1 MSSGH
6 SRQETRL
13 AGRRGRSPPGGPCT
27 SGSRP
32 PGCGVLVTVTRS
44 AARCRRQPCLPEDA
58 GIAQTWRCASET
70 LLLTPSQQVHV
81 ENWRD
86 TRPGEHTC
94 VFIKPRARGKQ
105 PKVPATQGPQGSPQS
120 AWSRAA
126 ARGPVC
132 TLPAGGRPAG
142 PTGVSGRRGDGPFDA
157 AYESQSEMHVGFL
170 LFPIVSSLERL
181 KTSLETA
188 RTSGGRQA
196 HGRA

>member
-1 MSSGH
+1 MRTWALSETFPTSSSSSAFTDELGT
-6 SRQETRL
+6 QP
-13 AGRRGRSPPGGPCT
+13 AGDAACGESGAQPAGGPCT

-86 TRPGEHTC
+86 TRPGERTC

-105 PKVPATQGPQGSPQS
+105 PNVPATQGPQGAPQS
-120 AWSRAA
+120 AWSRAG
-126 ARGPVC
+126 GPRD
-132 TLPAGGRPAG
+132 RPG
-142 PTGVSGRRGDGPFDA
+142 CLGDEA
-157 AYESQSEMHVGFL
+157 
-170 LFPIVSSLERL
+170 
-181 KTSLETA
+181 TA
-188 RTSGGRQA
+188 RLTQLTNLSLKCTWVFFYFRSFPLWRG
-196 HGRA
+196 